1 MKDQATTI
9 EQSKRLIE
17 MGVPAEKAS
26 MVRIDDADI
35 PSFREEL
42 SIDLEGFER
51 DGHTYTPAYTVADL
65 LELLPMFIEQDD
77 TYYLYISKCYEGWY
91 VGYETEKGSGR
102 LHCRGVELVD
112 VLIET
117 IDRLLADGYKSNV

>member
-1 MKDQATTI
+1 MKDQVTTS
-9 EQSKRLIE
+9 EQSRCLLE
-17 MGVPAEKAS
+17 LGVPAEKAS

-35 PSFREEL
+35 PSFKEEL
-42 SIDLEGFER
+42 SFDLEGLKR
-51 DGHTYTPAYTVADL
+51 DGHIYTPAYTVADL

-77 TYYLYISKCYEGWY
+77 TYYLNISKCYEGWY

-112 VLIET
+112 VFIET
-117 IDRLLADGYKSNV
+117 IDRLFTDGYKLNV